1 MSAVIRQGVDRLMK
15 TSSSIQGFLE
25 LANSVDL
32 STLDNLILVC
42 QFVGGCLTVDF
53 LKSTHTA
60 PWGLIAKQGLVFEHA
75 LQELRNGYIPM
86 TPSESASKLIE
97 RASRCVE

>member
-1 MSAVIRQGVDRLMK
+1 MK

-42 QFVGGCLTVDF
+42 QFAGGCLTVDF
-53 LKSTHTA
+53 LNSMHPA
-60 PWGLIAKQGLVFEHA
+60 PWELIAKQGLVFEHV
-75 LQELRNGYIPM
+75 LRELHYGHIPI